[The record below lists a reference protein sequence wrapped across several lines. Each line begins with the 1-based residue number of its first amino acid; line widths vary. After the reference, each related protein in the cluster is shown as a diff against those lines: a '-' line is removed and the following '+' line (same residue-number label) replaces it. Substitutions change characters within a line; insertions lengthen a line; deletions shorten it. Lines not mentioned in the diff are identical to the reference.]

1 MGTHPIFESDFDCL
15 TDFGNM
21 GAYKYMNEIW
31 RKKQSE
37 TMRYLQRVRV
47 WQYRNLN
54 TIHRASKPT
63 RPEKARRL
71 GYKATQ
77 GFVVYRIKI
86 RRGGRKKP
94 VPKGA
99 TMGKPVHQGVF
110 MQFAR
115 RLQSVAEER
124 VGRHC
129 GALRVLN
136 SYWVGE
142 DSTYKYFE
150 VILVDPNH
158 NAIRNNPKH
167 QWICGGVAKHREMR
181 GLTSQ
186 GKRSRGVGKGH
197 RFTNTIGGSTH
208 AAWKNRNTLRL
219 RRKR

>member
-1 MGTHPIFESDFDCL
+1 MG
-15 TDFGNM
+15 
-21 GAYKYMNEIW
+21 GAYKYMNEVW
-31 RKKQSE
+31 RKKSSD
-37 TMRYLQRVRV
+37 TMRYLQRIRV

-99 TMGKPVHQGVF
+99 TMGKPTNMGVF
-110 MQFAR
+110 VQFAR

-129 GALRVLN
+129 GSLRVMN

-142 DSTYKYFE
+142 DSKS
-150 VILVDPNH
+150 VH
-158 NAIRNNPKH
+158 
-167 QWICGGVAKHREMR
+167 KHREMR
-181 GLTSQ
+181 GLT
-186 GKRSRGVGKGH
+186 
-197 RFTNTIGGSTH
+197 
-208 AAWKNRNTLRL
+208 
-219 RRKR
+219 

>member
-31 RKKQSE
+31 LKKQSE
-37 TMRYLQRVRV
+37 PMRYLQRVRV

-54 TIHRASKPT
+54 AIHRASRPT

-77 GFVVYRIKI
+77 GFVVYRIRI
-86 RRGGRKKP
+86 R
-94 VPKGA
+94 
-99 TMGKPVHQGVF
+99 
-110 MQFAR
+110 
-115 RLQSVAEER
+115 R

-150 VILVDPNH
+150 VILMDP
-158 NAIRNNPKH
+158 
-167 QWICGGVAKHREMR
+167 
-181 GLTSQ
+181 
-186 GKRSRGVGKGH
+186 
-197 RFTNTIGGSTH
+197 
-208 AAWKNRNTLRL
+208 
-219 RRKR
+219 